1 VRPGGDSSVPEV
13 TLVLSPPDAD
23 KTWETVDRLA
33 HTVARQAGV
42 MVRTDTEHGREVHLV
57 DAEGVTVRYARLDGD
72 TMIVTTGE
80 AGIDGFTGG
89 GAKLVSSDAYRRA
102 ADDVGL
108 DDRTGGFF
116 YLDIDGLVPLLETVV
131 GEPLP
136 ADDRAAVEKLDAFIL
151 EASRTADGSTL
162 SGFLRLND

>member
-1 VRPGGDSSVPEV
+1 
-13 TLVLSPPDAD
+13 
-23 KTWETVDRLA
+23 
-33 HTVARQAGV
+33 
-42 MVRTDTEHGREVHLV
+42 
-57 DAEGVTVRYARLDGD
+57 VTVRYARLDGD